1 MHSILSTYNVH
12 IANSKR
18 QTEYNEKHKE
28 AHTQEKTQL
37 ERQRPTAP
45 GKNFG
50 MVFMMQKNSNI
61 EKFHALG

>member
-28 AHTQEKTQL
+28 ADTHTKNTVRKT
-37 ERQRPTAP
+37 ETDSA
-45 GKNFG
+45 G
-50 MVFMMQKNSNI
+50 
-61 EKFHALG
+61 